1 MVEED
6 VCEGPGIPH
15 APHGRGSNV
24 QVASDPLLGRGQEPV
39 LVCIEGEVS
48 CKQGNCLYL
57 DCQYKGMLFL
67 KLTGKTRKEVDEFGN
82 LEEHLDIEPLE
93 MVDSRDNR
101 SEPSYIA
108 LKRGIIIHSQFYDL
122 WQDYILLIFL
132 P

>member
-1 MVEED
+1 
-6 VCEGPGIPH
+6 
-15 APHGRGSNV
+15 
-24 QVASDPLLGRGQEPV
+24 
-39 LVCIEGEVS
+39 
-48 CKQGNCLYL
+48 
-57 DCQYKGMLFL
+57 MLFL